1 MGKVKNKK
9 LKLAALLMVM
19 GPLTANAIPI
29 IQTAPC
35 ADDATRT
42 CTLGID
48 NLAFMGMTFNVDF
61 LIDSYDSIFATSDPF
76 FFGDTTGAD
85 AAATAI
91 AAALTDF
98 SGIFGATGVGTL
110 SSVILVATSTFQTI
124 NGGRCA
130 ATDTAGNWAHCIYAG
145 TISSAIFSGPDR
157 YNAYAVFE
165 RGVAVP
171 VPGTLALLGLG
182 LAAMGLARRRK
193 KS

>member
-1 MGKVKNKK
+1 MKTRM

-29 IQTAPC
+29 VLTAPC

-76 FFGDTTGAD
+76 FFGDTTGAT

-91 AAALTDF
+91 AGALNDF
-98 SGIFGATGVGTL
+98 SGIFGATGIGSL
-110 SSVILVATSTFQTI
+110 PSVILIPTSTFEII
-124 NGGRCA
+124 NGGRSA
-130 ATDTAGNWAHCIYAG
+130 SSDMASGWTSVLYAG
-145 TISSAIFSGPDR
+145 TSSSAVFAGPER
-157 YNAYAVFE
+157 YHAYAVFE
-165 RGVAVP
+165 GGVTVP
-171 VPGTLALLGLG
+171 TPGTLALLGLG

>member
-1 MGKVKNKK
+1 MKK
-9 LKLAALLMVM
+9 SMLKLAALLMVM
-19 GPLTANAIPI
+19 GPLAANAVPI
-29 IQTAPC
+29 VLTAPC
-35 ADDATRT
+35 EDDTTRT

-130 ATDTAGNWAHCIYAG
+130 ATDSAGNWTFCLYAG
-145 TISSAIFSGPDR
+145 TDSSAIFSGPDR

-171 VPGTLALLGLG
+171 APGTLALLGLG